1 MQCIDIHTHQVPA
14 GSGKLFI
21 LNRFPDNHL
30 PELSPGGFFSV
41 GLHPWYI
48 GDTKDVKLQLG
59 LLGKMVS
66 LDGIIAIG
74 ECGLDK
80 ACKSDWPLQLEAFLW
95 QCDLAENLNKPV
107 ILHCVRAW
115 NDMYHLHRRKNPRV
129 PWILHGYDANVMVTS
144 QLLQLG
150 FYFSFGK
157 ALLDEDS
164 NARKS
169 LLLVPPE
176 KIFLET
182 DEENL
187 PIQNIY
193 EKASE
198 LMDIKMST
206 LAEQIEWNFRQVFV
220 RQ

>member
-1 MQCIDIHTHQVPA
+1 MQCIDIHTHRIPA
-14 GSGKLFI
+14 GTGKLFI

-41 GLHPWYI
+41 GLHPWYV
-48 GDTKDVKLQLG
+48 GDRQDIKQQMGRLE
-59 LLGKMVS
+59 KMAS
-66 LDGIIAIG
+66 QDGIIAVG

-80 ACKSDWPLQLEAFLW
+80 VCKSDWPLQLEAFLW

-115 NDMYHLHRRKNPRV
+115 NDMYHLHRRKNPSV
-129 PWILHGYDANVMVTS
+129 PWILHGYDANEMVTS
-144 QLLQLG
+144 QLLQQG

-164 NARKS
+164 NAHKS
-169 LLLVPPE
+169 FLLVPPD

-198 LMDIKMST
+198 LMDIKIST

-220 RQ
+220 R